1 MAAQRAQTAVITP
14 ASSLL
19 LPRRNAPAPTAGPP
33 APPHDRPRLRRG
45 SVPSAPAPAAFSR
58 LRLINAP
65 DSLRLLLV
73 KNFARTAAILAAIIL
88 GALVPQ
94 AHALSEAIRW
104 LIMTMLFLVFLQTR
118 FSRGSLRPSHLYL
131 LTANI
136 ALAFA
141 AWGAGW
147 LIGGRDIAL
156 AGFFCGITPTAIAA
170 PVIISFLGGQVEYV
184 LAAFLLTNISIAAL
198 LPFLLP
204 LVLGHA
210 TPAAFTQVLAS
221 VGLIVFAPLGAAW
234 LVRLFHPDAQTWPAR
249 LRNTSFTLWIIAMF
263 LITANASDFI
273 REHLD
278 TPRRVLTQLA
288 AISLL
293 TCLASFSV
301 GRAIGGRKFSREASQ
316 SLGQKNTTFTIYLA
330 LVYTSPLVALGPTCY
345 VLWHNLWNSW
355 QLHQAARQQA
365 RTSPETHHG

>member
-1 MAAQRAQTAVITP
+1 
-14 ASSLL
+14 
-19 LPRRNAPAPTAGPP
+19 
-33 APPHDRPRLRRG
+33 
-45 SVPSAPAPAAFSR
+45 

-94 AHALSEAIRW
+94 AHALSGAIRW

-118 FSRGSLRPSHLYL
+118 FSRGSLRPSHLRL

-234 LVRLFHPDAQTWPAR
+234 LVRLFHADAQTWPAR

-278 TPRRVLTQLA
+278 TPRRALAQLA

-301 GRAIGGRKFSREASQ
+301 GRAIGGREFSREASQ

-330 LVYTSPLVALGPTCY
+330 LVYTSTLVALGPTCY

-365 RTSPETHHG
+365 KTSPLTHHG